1 MFNTTKYL
9 DFLRKHYLFIIPIL
23 SLAVILTIFIINIL
37 NKESRTL
44 SSDNST
50 RRNNEEIISPLN
62 NGKTEMNSMK
72 DNINYSSYQI
82 LNYVDKLF
90 ENWVGVF
97 DYFLFNLNISSS
109 EESDVQ
115 NTIKKNIEK
124 FRNDFTSG
132 DLNFLV
138 KEYGDL
144 IKKECNIYKLD
155 WRIILSIIRQESY
168 FNPNAVS
175 RAGAFGLMQIM
186 PGTGNS
192 LQNLLQLEDTKT
204 PQNNLIA
211 GIYYFAT
218 LVADFEFTGQE
229 KYQFALCSY
238 NAGLGR
244 TIDAMTITYFLG
256 EDYKKWDNVKENLKF
271 LSSKSDSIQKLVWP
285 VSKKPSYGTLDNWQ
299 EPYKYV
305 TKVIYY
311 YDEYKKIFESNLP
324 GEKVSKKSSSKKI
337 KKSKKK

>member
-115 NTIKKNIEK
+115 NTITKNIEK

-168 FNPNAVS
+168 FNPND
-175 RAGAFGLMQIM
+175 
-186 PGTGNS
+186 
-192 LQNLLQLEDTKT
+192 NL
-204 PQNNLIA
+204 
-211 GIYYFAT
+211 
-218 LVADFEFTGQE
+218 
-229 KYQFALCSY
+229 
-238 NAGLGR
+238 
-244 TIDAMTITYFLG
+244 
-256 EDYKKWDNVKENLKF
+256 
-271 LSSKSDSIQKLVWP
+271 
-285 VSKKPSYGTLDNWQ
+285 
-299 EPYKYV
+299 
-305 TKVIYY
+305 
-311 YDEYKKIFESNLP
+311 
-324 GEKVSKKSSSKKI
+324 
-337 KKSKKK
+337 

>member
-1 MFNTTKYL
+1 
-9 DFLRKHYLFIIPIL
+9 
-23 SLAVILTIFIINIL
+23 
-37 NKESRTL
+37 
-44 SSDNST
+44 
-50 RRNNEEIISPLN
+50 
-62 NGKTEMNSMK
+62 
-72 DNINYSSYQI
+72 
-82 LNYVDKLF
+82 
-90 ENWVGVF
+90 
-97 DYFLFNLNISSS
+97 
-109 EESDVQ
+109 
-115 NTIKKNIEK
+115 
-124 FRNDFTSG
+124 
-132 DLNFLV
+132 
-138 KEYGDL
+138 
-144 IKKECNIYKLD
+144 
-155 WRIILSIIRQESY
+155 
-168 FNPNAVS
+168 
-175 RAGAFGLMQIM
+175 M

-324 GEKVSKKSSSKKI
+324 GEKASKKSSSKKI